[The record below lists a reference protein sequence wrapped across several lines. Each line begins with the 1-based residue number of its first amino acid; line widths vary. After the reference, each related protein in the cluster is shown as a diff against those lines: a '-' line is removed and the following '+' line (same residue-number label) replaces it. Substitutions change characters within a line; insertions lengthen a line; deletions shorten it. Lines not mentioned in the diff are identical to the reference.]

1 MGETQL
7 EVLPLQVV
15 SSEPDSVLG
24 VGAGEQVLGELRG
37 SLYLKV
43 GAVLRDRKS
52 VWLAV
57 RERNKDVPW
66 RTFPSPSGREW
77 CLQSSSPPGNLSDIR
92 CNSEGR
98 RPPRWGGAT
107 NVTWSEGRIIN
118 KTFSWQDCRARV
130 TTQSWG
136 KYGIYMKLI
145 FCHSQLE
152 GPWQRHTLD
161 PGAVRL
167 FMFIS
172 IWGPSL

>member
-66 RTFPSPSGREW
+66 RTFPSPSGRE
-77 CLQSSSPPGNLSDIR
+77 
-92 CNSEGR
+92 
-98 RPPRWGGAT
+98 
-107 NVTWSEGRIIN
+107 
-118 KTFSWQDCRARV
+118 
-130 TTQSWG
+130 
-136 KYGIYMKLI
+136 
-145 FCHSQLE
+145 
-152 GPWQRHTLD
+152 
-161 PGAVRL
+161 
-167 FMFIS
+167 
-172 IWGPSL
+172 